1 MQVAIVGLGLM
12 GGSLGL
18 ALRER
23 GLAEVVGFDVDP
35 DESAI
40 ALERGLVDRL
50 ASAPASAAADADL
63 VVVATPVSVIPG
75 VVAAA
80 LEGNDRA
87 TVTDLGSTKGHIV
100 DAVPAGQAARFVGGH
115 PICGSEAHGAAHARA
130 GLFDGA
136 TWFLTPSAASDPAR
150 FADLHALVAR
160 LGARPVV
167 IDADAHDRLVSLTS
181 HLPHVLANVLALQVA
196 SAEVEGHRPLAAT
209 GGSFRDMTRVAGANA
224 AMWTDILLDN
234 RDAVLAAVRDAQDG
248 LERIAGAI
256 EQGDEAA
263 IADWIHDAA
272 AARREALALAHR
284 TEAADLFELI
294 VDVPDRPGAIAAIAQ
309 ALSADGIGI
318 REFALSHISA
328 ASGGEIRLVVGG
340 GDDAERALARL
351 HADGYNATAE
361 PVGSDEGGAA

>member
-12 GGSLGL
+12 GG
-18 ALRER
+18 
-23 GLAEVVGFDVDP
+23 
-35 DESAI
+35 
-40 ALERGLVDRL
+40 GLVDRL
-50 ASAPASAAADADL
+50 AATADEAAAEADL
-63 VVVATPVSVIPG
+63 VVVATPVSVIP
-75 VVAAA
+75 VAAGAA
-80 LEGNDRA
+80 LQTNGKA

-100 DAVPAGQAARFVGGH
+100 DAIGGDGAARVVGGH
-115 PICGSEAHGAAHARA
+115 PICGSEAHGAAHARS
-130 GLFDGA
+130 GLFEGA
-136 TWFLTPSAASDPAR
+136 TWFLTPSSASDPGR

-196 SAEVEGHRPLAAT
+196 EADVEGHRPLAAT

-224 AMWTDILLDN
+224 PMWTDILLDN

-248 LERIAGAI
+248 LGRVAAALER
-256 EQGDEAA
+256 GDGAA
-263 IADWIHDAA
+263 ITDWIHEAA
-272 AARREALALAHR
+272 GARREALALAHR
-284 TEAADLFELI
+284 AEVGDLFELI

-340 GDDAERALARL
+340 ADAAERALERL
-351 HADGYNATAE
+351 HADGYSATAE
-361 PVGSDEGGAA
+361 PVGHEEDDAT